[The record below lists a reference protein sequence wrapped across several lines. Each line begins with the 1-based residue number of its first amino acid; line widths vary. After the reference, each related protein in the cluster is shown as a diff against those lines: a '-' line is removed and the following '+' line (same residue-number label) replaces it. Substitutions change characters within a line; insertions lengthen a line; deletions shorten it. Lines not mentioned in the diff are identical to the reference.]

1 MLSTTARIAAI
12 VRDNEPAETVNEG
25 DEAVLVLDV
34 TSFYGESGGQA
45 GDTGVITAGDA
56 LFRVKD
62 TQKSAGGVILHIG
75 VMEKGSLNAGNPV
88 TVQVD
93 EAARLSTMR
102 NHSAAHLLQAA
113 LRQVL
118 GTHVQQAGQLV
129 NPQRMRFDFTHF
141 SALTQEELAAVEDQ
155 VNAWILAALP
165 VTVQEMP
172 IEEARSQGA
181 MALFGEKYG
190 DLVRWSGWGPSPWSC
205 AAGPMWTIRVSWGCS
220 IFSANLPLR
229 RGSAGSRR

>member
-1 MLSTTARIAAI
+1 M
-12 VRDNEPAETVNEG
+12 
-25 DEAVLVLDV
+25 
-34 TSFYGESGGQA
+34 GESGGQA

-75 VMEKGSLNAGNPV
+75 VMEKGSLNAGNTV

-155 VNAWILAALP
+155 VNAWIPAALP

-172 IEEARSQGA
+172 IEEARA
-181 MALFGEKYG
+181 RG
-190 DLVRWSGWGPSPWSC
+190 DGPVWGRSMGIWSGWSGWGPSPWSC
-205 AAGPMWTIRVSWGCS
+205 AAGPMWTIR
-220 IFSANLPLR
+220 
-229 RGSAGSRR
+229 